1 MPKEQVNPQDATGA
15 AAEKARKKTAEDKK
29 REKDE
34 ITTARQQEQE
44 ELSTKVFDPKTEEET
59 VVIDEVE
66 EIGVSVQGEQK
77 VVIRT
82 VTDIED
88 MTFGVGNNYN
98 FKAGV
103 KYSVPRELAAHLE
116 RLGYVW
122 TPGN

>member
-1 MPKEQVNPQDATGA
+1 MPKEQVNPQDATGH

-34 ITTARQQEQE
+34 ITTARQMEQE
-44 ELSTKVFDPKTEEET
+44 ELSTKVFDPKTEDEPI
-59 VVIDEVE
+59 VIDEVE

-77 VVIRT
+77 VIIRT

-88 MTFGVGNNYN
+88 MTFGVGNVYN

-116 RLGYVW
+116 RLGYIW
-122 TPGN
+122 TPNN